1 MVYVIGIIIAYLLGS
16 IPFGFLLAKWSGK
29 GDVRKV
35 GSGGTGATNVMR
47 VGGFKLAA
55 LTWILDMA
63 KSIASVFIGYWL
75 VGRDFGALC
84 GLISVLGHCYP
95 VWLKFKGGKG
105 ISSMYGIMLAINP
118 LIFVVCGIEWL
129 IVSLSTGYSSLAA
142 VVAFLVLPLLGFPIG
157 TNIGLVFVGITL
169 LCLWR
174 HRSNIQRLLNGTE
187 SKIEW
192 KWKK

>member
-1 MVYVIGIIIAYLLGS
+1 MIYAIGIIIAYLLGS

-84 GLISVLGHCYP
+84 GLVSVVGHCYP
-95 VWLKFKGGKG
+95 IWLKFRGGKG
-105 ISSMYGIMLAINP
+105 ISSMFGIMLAVNP
-118 LIFVVCGIEWL
+118 LIFVICGIEWL

-142 VVAFLVLPLLGFPIG
+142 VVAFLVLPLLGFAIS